1 MQTESHPH
9 GLRLVHSELAAPHP
23 TAQRVIELLSGIAP
37 SAATEIAAVR
47 RRYNLSRRQ
56 FLAGM
61 EPVESVFH
69 ILPAQRG
76 VPRLTVIRPRN
87 FRQGDPL
94 PAIVYLHGG
103 GWSLG
108 SLATYEPFCRQ
119 LANATGQIVIWVEYR
134 LAPEAP
140 YPAALDDT
148 LAAWRWV
155 QNNYREIGA
164 DLTRISIGG
173 DSAGGNLAAVA
184 ALMLRGESGIQPWR
198 QLLLYPC
205 LDMSASLASHRRLA
219 QGYLLTA
226 AVYAWYRDNY
236 APAGQSRDDWRL
248 SPLFAE
254 AFEHLPPTILLY
266 AGFDPLRDEA
276 AAYAMKLT
284 LAGVPVETLY
294 FADMIH
300 GFLTM
305 GGAIPAAQTAVSRIA
320 GAFSALDG

>member
-1 MQTESHPH
+1 MSIRSHA
-9 GLRLVHSELAAPHP
+9 LRLVHSEPDAPHP
-23 TAQRVIELLSGIAP
+23 TAQRVIEILGDAP
-37 SAATEIAAVR
+37 PPIDASIRAVR
-47 RRYNLSRRQ
+47 HRYNLSRRQ
-56 FLAGM
+56 FLAEL
-61 EPVESVFH
+61 EPVENIFH
-69 ILPAQRG
+69 ILPAERG
-76 VPRLTVIRPRN
+76 VPRLTVIRPRI
-87 FRQGDPL
+87 FRQGERL

-108 SLATYEPFCRQ
+108 SLATYEPFCRA

-155 QNNYREIGA
+155 QENHGELGA
-164 DLTRISIGG
+164 DPTRISIGG

-184 ALMLRGESGIQPWR
+184 ALALRGQPGLPPWR

-205 LDMSASLASHRRLA
+205 LDMSASLVSHRKFA
-219 QGYLLTA
+219 DGYLLTA
-226 AVYAWYRDNY
+226 SLYAWYRDNY
-236 APAGQSRDDWRL
+236 APQGVARDDWRL
-248 SPLFAE
+248 SPLFADDL
-254 AFEHLPPTILLY
+254 AHLPPTIILY

-284 LAGVPVETLY
+284 LAGVPVEPLY

-305 GGAIPAAQTAVSRIA
+305 GGAVPVAQAAITRVAD
-320 GAFSALDG
+320 AFAALER

>member
-1 MQTESHPH
+1 MSIHSSA
-9 GLRLVHSELAAPHP
+9 LRLVHNEPDGPHS
-23 TAQRVIELLSGIAP
+23 TAQRVIEILG
-37 SAATEIAAVR
+37 ATLPPANADIRAIR
-47 RRYNLSRRQ
+47 HRYNLNRRQ
-56 FLAGM
+56 FLAEM
-61 EPVESVFH
+61 EPVENIFH
-69 ILPAQRG
+69 ILPAERG

-87 FRQGDPL
+87 YRQGQRL
-94 PAIVYLHGG
+94 PALVFLHGG

-108 SLATYEPFCRQ
+108 SLATYEPFCRS
-119 LANATGQIVIWVEYR
+119 LANSTGQIVIWVEYR

-155 QNNYREIGA
+155 QQNHGELGA
-164 DLTRISIGG
+164 DPARISIGG

-184 ALMLRGESGIQPWR
+184 ALTLKAQTGIQPWR
-198 QLLLYPC
+198 QVLLYPC

-219 QGYLLTA
+219 DGYLLTA
-226 AVYAWYRDNY
+226 PLYAWYRDNY
-236 APAGQSRDDWRL
+236 APAGVARDDWRL
-248 SPLFAE
+248 SPLFADDLSG
-254 AFEHLPPTILLY
+254 LPPTVLLY

-284 LAGVPVETLY
+284 LAGVAVETLY

-305 GGAIPAAQTAVSRIA
+305 GGAIPAAQAAVTRVA
-320 GAFSALDG
+320 EALSVLDS

>member
-1 MQTESHPH
+1 MSTHSHA
-9 GLRLVHSELAAPHP
+9 LRLVYNEPDAPHP
-23 TAQRVIELLSGIAP
+23 TAQRVIEILGNTAP
-37 SAATEIAAVR
+37 QADAPIRAVR
-47 RRYNLSRRQ
+47 HRYNLTRRQ
-56 FLAGM
+56 FLAEM
-61 EPVESVFH
+61 ETIESIFH
-69 ILPAQRG
+69 ILPAERG
-76 VPRLTVIRPRN
+76 VPRLTVIRPRK
-87 FRQGDPL
+87 FRQGDWL

-108 SLATYEPFCRQ
+108 SLATYEPFCRA

-155 QNNYREIGA
+155 QQNYRELGA
-164 DLTRISIGG
+164 DPARISIGG
-173 DSAGGNLAAVA
+173 DSSGGNLAAVA
-184 ALMLRGESGIQPWR
+184 SLILREETGIQPWR

-205 LDMSASLASHRRLA
+205 LDMSASLASHRKLA
-219 QGYLLTA
+219 DGYLLTA
-226 AVYAWYRDNY
+226 PLYAWYRDNY
-236 APAGQSRDDWRL
+236 APPAVARDDWRL
-248 SPLFAE
+248 SPLFADDLS
-254 AFEHLPPTILLY
+254 HLPPAIVLY

-305 GGAIPAAQTAVSRIA
+305 GGAIPAAQVALARILD
-320 GAFSALDG
+320 AFAALDA

>member
-1 MQTESHPH
+1 
-9 GLRLVHSELAAPHP
+9 LRLVHSEPDAPHP
-23 TAQRVIELLSGIAP
+23 TAQRVIEILGNNAP
-37 SAATEIAAVR
+37 PPDAPIRAVR
-47 RRYNLSRRQ
+47 HRYNLARRQ
-56 FLAGM
+56 FLAEM

-69 ILPAQRG
+69 ILPAERG
-76 VPRLTVIRPRN
+76 VPRLTIIRPRN
-87 FRQGDPL
+87 FRQGERL

-108 SLATYEPFCRQ
+108 SLATYEPFCRA

-155 QNNYREIGA
+155 QANHRELGA
-164 DLTRISIGG
+164 DPARISIGG
-173 DSAGGNLAAVA
+173 DSAGGNLAAAA
-184 ALMLRGESGIQPWR
+184 ALVLRGENGIRPWR
-198 QLLLYPC
+198 QVLLYPC

-219 QGYLLTA
+219 DGYLLTA
-226 AVYAWYRDNY
+226 PMYAWYRDNY
-236 APAGQSRDDWRL
+236 VPPTVARDHWTL
-248 SPLFAE
+248 SPLFADDLS
-254 AFEHLPPTILLY
+254 HLPPAILLY

-284 LAGVPVETLY
+284 LAGVPVEPLY

-305 GGAIPAAQTAVSRIA
+305 GGAIPAAQVALGRIA
-320 GAFSALDG
+320 GALETLLHP